1 MKTDVSGPEN
11 VILDRYVL
19 GLNDQPAESVNLW
32 IFAAGQR
39 RSTTIR
45 LNYTQQVRGRR
56 FHRCS
61 RVVECTIQAKG

>member
-1 MKTDVSGPEN
+1 MKTDVTGSEN

-19 GLNDQPAESVNLW
+19 GLNDQPAESVNLR

-45 LNYTQQVRGRR
+45 LNYTQHVRGRR

-61 RVVECTIQAKG
+61 RVVESTVPEKA

>member
-1 MKTDVSGPEN
+1 MKTDVTGSEN

-19 GLNDQPAESVNLW
+19 GLNDQPAENAKSRIL
-32 IFAAGQR
+32 AAGQR
-39 RSTTIR
+39 RSTTIG

>member
-1 MKTDVSGPEN
+1 MKTDVTGSEN

-19 GLNDQPAESVNLW
+19 GLNDQPAGNVNSRVL
-32 IFAAGQR
+32 AAGQR

-56 FHRCS
+56 FH
-61 RVVECTIQAKG
+61 